1 MALRCIL
8 VSMKADI
15 DEIYNLMRTPPT
27 PEERNLLQKAYDV
40 SNEAHKDQKR
50 ASGEPYFH
58 HVFATARNLAEF
70 GLDAVTIAA
79 GFLHDTIEDTPV
91 TEEEIE
97 KQFGEEIVF
106 LVNGVTKL
114 GSLKYQGRERHV
126 ESLRK
131 FFIATAEDFRVV
143 IIKLADRLHNVQT
156 LEFVKPEK
164 QQRIALETIEIYAPL
179 AYRLGMGRLV
189 GELQDASFPFAYHK
203 DAKIVEDLLR
213 QKKKLNEKYLE
224 KVWRTLKVEMAKH
237 SIKDIETHQRVK
249 GRYSLWQKLKR
260 KDMDIEQIY
269 DIVALR
275 IIVPNIDDCYRVLG
289 IIHSKW
295 RPLPGRIKDYIA
307 LPKVNGYQSIHTTI
321 FTGDGGIAEIQ
332 IRTQEMH
339 EFAEYGF
346 AAHHVYKQRGAT
358 VPDKYSLA
366 WLEDL
371 KDLEETAQ
379 KKDFLKELRTD
390 LFENRIFVFTPK
402 GDVIDLPRDA
412 SAIDFAYAIH
422 SEIGNT
428 AQAALINGKNSAL
441 KTALTSGDIVNI
453 QTNKKGTPSGK
464 WLPYVKTT
472 MAKKHIEKYLKEN
485 SLWNKF
491 FSK

>member
-1 MALRCIL
+1 METD
-8 VSMKADI
+8 MK
-15 DEIYNLMRTPPT
+15 EIYDLMRTAPKAK
-27 PEERNLLQKAYDV
+27 EKELLEKAYDV
-40 SNEAHKDQKR
+40 AKKAHAGQQR
-50 ASGEPYFH
+50 ASGEPYFN
-58 HVFATARNLAEF
+58 HVFATAKNLAEF
-70 GLDAVTIAA
+70 GLDATTIAA

-91 TEEEIE
+91 TEQEIQKE
-97 KQFGEEIVF
+97 FGDEIVF

-114 GSLKYQGRERHV
+114 GTLKYRGRERHV

-143 IIKLADRLHNVQT
+143 VIKLADRLHNVET
-156 LEFVKPEK
+156 LKYVKPEK

-189 GELQDASFPFAYHK
+189 GALQDASFPFAYPK
-203 DAKIVEDLLR
+203 EAKMVEDLMK

-224 KVWRTLKVEMAKH
+224 KVWRTLNAEMAKNN
-237 SIKDIETHQRVK
+237 IKDITMHQRVK
-249 GRYSLWQKLKR
+249 GRYSLWRKLQR
-260 KDMDIEQIY
+260 KNMDIEQIY

-275 IIVPNIDDCYRVLG
+275 IIVKTVDDCYRVLG

-321 FTGDGGIAEIQ
+321 FTGDGGIVEIQ
-332 IRTQEMH
+332 VRTKEMH

-346 AAHHVYKQRGAT
+346 AAHHVYKQRGST

-366 WLEDL
+366 WLEEL
-371 KDLEETAQ
+371 KELQETEQ

-390 LFENRIFVFTPK
+390 LFEDRIFVFTPK
-402 GDVIDLPRDA
+402 GDVLDLPSGA

-441 KTALTSGDIVNI
+441 KTTLVSGDIVNI

-472 MAKKHIEKYLKEN
+472 LAKKHIEKYLKEN

-491 FSK
+491 FNK

>member
-1 MALRCIL
+1 
-8 VSMKADI
+8 MKPDI
-15 DEIYNLMRTPPT
+15 KEIYSEMKISPNKQ
-27 PEERNLLQKAYDV
+27 EKELLEKAYIRAY
-40 SNEAHKDQKR
+40 EAHLPQKR
-50 ASGEPYFH
+50 SSGEPYFN
-58 HVFATARNLAEF
+58 HVFATAKNLARF
-70 GLDAVTIAA
+70 GMDATIIAA

-91 TEEEIE
+91 TEQEIQKE
-97 KQFGEEIVF
+97 FGDEIVF

-114 GSLKYQGRERHV
+114 GTLKYKGRARHV

-131 FFIATAEDFRVV
+131 FFIATAEDYRVV

-164 QQRIALETIEIYAPL
+164 QKRIALETIEIYAPL

-189 GELQDASFPFAYHK
+189 GELQDASFPFAYPSEYQM
-203 DAKIVEDLLR
+203 VQDLLK

-224 KVWRTLKVEMAKH
+224 KVWRNIKIEMAKH
-237 SIKDIETHQRVK
+237 NIKDISTNQRVK
-249 GRYSLWQKLKR
+249 GRYSLWKKLQR
-260 KDMDIEQIY
+260 KNMDIEQIY

-289 IIHSKW
+289 IIHSMW

-332 IRTQEMH
+332 VRTEDMH
-339 EFAEYGF
+339 DFAEYGF
-346 AAHHVYKQRGAT
+346 AAHHVYKQRGST
-358 VPDKYSLA
+358 VPDRHSLQ
-366 WLEDL
+366 WLEEL
-371 KDLEETAQ
+371 KDLQNSEEE
-379 KKDFLKELRTD
+379 KDFLKELKTD
-390 LFENRIFVFTPK
+390 LFEDRIFVFTPL
-402 GDVIDLPRDA
+402 GDVLDLPQDA
-412 SAIDFAYAIH
+412 SVIDFAYAVH

-428 AQAALINGKNSAL
+428 AQSAVVNGKHSAL
-441 KTALTSGDIVNI
+441 KTVLKSGDIVEI

-464 WLPYVKTT
+464 WLPYAKTS
-472 MAKKHIEKYLKEN
+472 MARKHIEKYLKEH

-491 FSK
+491 FN

>member
-1 MALRCIL
+1 M
-8 VSMKADI
+8 SMDTDI
-15 DEIYNLMRTPPT
+15 RHIYDLMRHDPT
-27 PEERNLLQKAYDV
+27 QEERDLLERAYQV
-40 SNEAHKDQKR
+40 AEEAHRGQQR
-50 ASGEPYFH
+50 ASGEPYFN

-70 GLDAVTIAA
+70 GLDATTIAA

-91 TEEEIE
+91 TEEEIQKE
-97 KQFGEEIVF
+97 FGDEIVF

-114 GSLKYQGRERHV
+114 GTLKYQGRERHV

-143 IIKLADRLHNVQT
+143 VIKLADRLHNVQT
-156 LEFVKPEK
+156 LKYVKPEK
-164 QQRIALETIEIYAPL
+164 QARIALETIEIYAPL

-189 GELQDASFPFAYHK
+189 GQLQDASFPFAYPK
-203 DAKIVEDLLR
+203 ESAMVEDLLR
-213 QKKKLNEKYLE
+213 QKKKINEKYLE
-224 KVWRTLKVEMAKH
+224 KVWRTLKVELAKH
-237 SIKDIETHQRVK
+237 NIKDLETHQRVK
-249 GRYSLWQKLKR
+249 GRYSLWKKLER
-260 KDMDIEQIY
+260 KDMDMEQIY
-269 DIVALR
+269 DLVALR
-275 IIVPNIDDCYRVLG
+275 IIVPTVDDCYRVLG

-332 IRTQEMH
+332 VRTPEMH

-346 AAHHVYKQRGAT
+346 AAHHIYKQRGST
-358 VPDKYSLA
+358 VNDKHSIA
-366 WLEDL
+366 WLREL
-371 KDLEETAQ
+371 KELQDTQ
-379 KKDFLKELRTD
+379 KKDFLKELKTD
-390 LFENRIFVFTPK
+390 LFEDRIFVFTPK
-402 GDVIDLPRDA
+402 GDVIDLPREA

-441 KTALTSGDIVNI
+441 KTKLESGDIVEI
-453 QTNKKGTPSGK
+453 QTNKKGIPSGK
-464 WLPYVKTT
+464 WLPHVKTS
-472 MAKKHIEKYLKEN
+472 MAKKHIEKYLREN

-491 FSK
+491 FNK